1 MELIASKIHCSS
13 DKQITRFFLNIF
25 LFNWTVSDIFKA
37 DDISIFLFS
46 LLCLVESLLQV
57 SNRVSTTL
65 EK

>member
-1 MELIASKIHCSS
+1 MELIASKIRCSS
-13 DKQITRFFLNIF
+13 DKQIIWFFLNIF
-25 LFNWTVSDIFKA
+25 LFNWTISDIFKA

-57 SNRVSTTL
+57 SKRDSTTL